1 MSLPTSKL
9 YWQAET
15 RTLEG
20 WPYVLALYQQH
31 KIVRYA
37 SLKFVPYWGLK
48 GAWAIK
54 LRDWPNFQITEFTN
68 LCDPPKEYVES
79 LVLLAYDIKD

>member
-1 MSLPTSKL
+1 MSPPTSKL
-9 YWQAET
+9 HWLAET
-15 RTLEG
+15 RTLDG
-20 WPYVLALYQQH
+20 WPFVFALYQVA
-31 KIVRYA
+31 KIPRYA
-37 SLKFVPYWGLK
+37 SLKFEPYEGPK

-54 LRDWPNFQITEFTN
+54 LREWPNFQITEFTN

>member
-1 MSLPTSKL
+1 MSRHKDKL
-9 YWQAET
+9 HWLAAT

-20 WPYVLALYQQH
+20 FPFVFALYQAK
-31 KIVRYA
+31 KIPKYV
-37 SLKFVPYWGLK
+37 SLKFVPYEGPK

-54 LRDWPNFQITEFTN
+54 LRDWPEFQITEFTN
-68 LCDPPKEYVES
+68 LCDPPKDYVES

>member
-1 MSLPTSKL
+1 
-9 YWQAET
+9 
-15 RTLEG
+15 
-20 WPYVLALYQQH
+20 VLALYQQH

-37 SLKFVPYWGLK
+37 SLRFFPYWGPD

-54 LRDWPNFQITEFTN
+54 LRGWPEFQITEFTN

-79 LVLLAYDIKD
+79 LVFLAYDIKETI